1 MDFGTFR
8 LERALSASAP
18 ILAIVK
24 NLESVGAAPGPLP
37 LLPWIN
43 GEPGTGAGAR
53 IADVNPSTGEP
64 FAWVACADAAEIDHA
79 IEAATFAS
87 KLWRGAPF
95 DERARRLRRLA
106 ERVHEQ
112 ADSLASLIALEQGK
126 PFAEAMALEVLP
138 SLDHLQFL
146 SRHAR
151 ELTQGEP
158 IEPRHPLFAH
168 KRALYLYDPLGVVVL
183 VTSSSLPFAQPLIQT
198 ASALAMGNAVIL
210 KPSLLTPLTAFRVG
224 ELCSEA
230 GFPAGLVNIVPGSP
244 EDTLRLVSHD
254 KIAKVFV
261 TGTHETGQSIMAAAA
276 CAPRPVVLSLGGKH
290 PSVVAADADIA
301 RAARGIVW
309 GAVANAG
316 QNCGAIERVYV
327 EERIAAGF
335 VGALLAEVDRVR
347 SGNPLDGEVELGPL
361 ISEERRQT
369 VHEQVSEAVLF
380 GARLL
385 RGGQIPEGP
394 GYFYPPTV
402 VLDPPEG
409 CRLLQEETLGPV
421 IPVVAVESIERAI
434 EKANDSAYA
443 LTASGWT
450 KSEDT
455 AERLMVGLQ
464 AGVVTINDVL
474 YAYGEPAATWSGFK
488 RSGLGASHGLSGLKE
503 MSRRK
508 FVSYDGWSADAPAFA
523 FPYGAEAGRVAA
535 SAVDSL
541 HAAGRWERGTALLRL
556 LRSKRFRGRV
566 PWRSFLLARKIGRP

>member
-1 MDFGTFR
+1 MSESAAQQPEATRTPGVADLFLTFLAITMSGFGGVLPWAR
-8 LERALSASAP
+8 RALVDKKRW
-18 ILAIVK
+18 L
-24 NLESVGAAPGPLP
+24 
-37 LLPWIN
+37 
-43 GEPGTGAGAR
+43 T
-53 IADVNPSTGEP
+53 
-64 FAWVACADAAEIDHA
+64 
-79 IEAATFAS
+79 
-87 KLWRGAPF
+87 
-95 DERARRLRRLA
+95 DE
-106 ERVHEQ
+106 E
-112 ADSLASLIALEQGK
+112 
-126 PFAEAMALEVLP
+126 FAEALALEILP
-138 SLDHLQFL
+138 SLDHLRFL

-158 IEPRHPLFAH
+158 IEPRHPLYAH

-210 KPSLLTPLTAFRVG
+210 KPSLSTPLTALRVG
-224 ELCSEA
+224 ELCAEA
-230 GFPAGLVNIVPGSP
+230 GFPAGLVNVVPATP

-254 KIAKVFV
+254 KVAKVFV
-261 TGTHETGQSIMAAAA
+261 TGTHETGQSIMAVAAF
-276 CAPRPVVLSLGGKH
+276 APRPVVLSLGGKH
-290 PSVVAADADIA
+290 PSIVAADADIR

-309 GAVANAG
+309 GALANAG
-316 QNCGAIERVYV
+316 QNCGAVERVYV
-327 EERIAAGF
+327 EERVAAQF
-335 VGALLAEVDRVR
+335 VEAVLVEVDRVR
-347 SGNPLDGEVELGPL
+347 TGDPLGGSVEVGPL
-361 ISEERRQT
+361 ISDERRLT

-421 IPVVAVESIERAI
+421 IPIVTVESIEQAI
-434 EKANDSAYA
+434 QVANDSAFA

-503 MSRRK
+503 MSRRR
-508 FVSYDGWSADAPAFA
+508 FVSHDGSPSEAPAFA
-523 FPYGAEAGRVAA
+523 FPYDAEAAGTVASVMHA
-535 SAVDSL
+535 L
-541 HAAGRWERGTALLRL
+541 HAPKRWTRGVALLRL
-556 LRSKRFRGRV
+556 LRSMRFRSRV
-566 PWRSFLLARKIGRP
+566 SWRSFFMSRKSGRP

>member
-1 MDFGTFR
+1 MENTENAGAYAGPP
-8 LERALSASAP
+8 AL
-18 ILAIVK
+18 
-24 NLESVGAAPGPLP
+24 LP
-37 LLPWIN
+37 LVD

-53 IADVNPSTGEP
+53 IADINPSTGEP

-79 IEAATFAS
+79 VEAATFAA

-95 DERARRLRRLA
+95 DERARRLGRLA
-106 ERVHEQ
+106 ACVHEQ
-112 ADSLASLIALEQGK
+112 AEALASLIALEQGK
-126 PFAEAMALEVLP
+126 PFAEAMSLEVLP
-138 SLDHLQFL
+138 SLDHLKFL

-158 IEPRHPLFAH
+158 IEPRHPLYAH

-210 KPSLLTPLTAFRVG
+210 KPSELAPLTALRVG
-224 ELCSEA
+224 ELCIEA
-230 GFPAGLVNIVPGSP
+230 GFPSGLVNVVPATP
-244 EDTLRLVSHD
+244 EDTIRLAAHD
-254 KIAKVFV
+254 KVAKVFV
-261 TGTHETGQSIMAAAA
+261 TGTHETGQAIMAAAA
-276 CAPRPVVLSLGGKH
+276 SAPRPVVLSLGGKH
-290 PSVVAADADIA
+290 PSIVAADADIA

-309 GAVANAG
+309 GALANAG
-316 QNCGAIERVYV
+316 QNCGAVERVYV
-327 EERIAAGF
+327 EERIAAKF
-335 VGALLAEVDRVR
+335 VDALLAEVDKLRVGDPMGG
-347 SGNPLDGEVELGPL
+347 SVEVGPL
-361 ISEERRQT
+361 ISEARRQT

-385 RGGQIPEGP
+385 RGGQIPDGP
-394 GYFYPPTV
+394 GFFYPPTV
-402 VLDPPEG
+402 VLDPPDG

-421 IPVVAVESIERAI
+421 IPIVAVESVERAI
-434 EKANDSAYA
+434 HRANDSSFA

-503 MSRRK
+503 MSRRR
-508 FVSYDGWSADAPAFA
+508 FVSFDGGPAEAPAFA
-523 FPYGAEAGRVAA
+523 FPYDAEAGGVVA
-535 SAVDSL
+535 SVMDTL
-541 HAAGRWERGTALLRL
+541 HASTRWKRGVALLRL
-556 LRSKRFRGRV
+556 LRSKRFRRRV
-566 PWRSFLLARKIGRP
+566 PWSSFLVTRKTSRP